1 MHRKP
6 PSRSIYLRPM
16 KESLI
21 VMFLT
26 LGILGLTG
34 SAAYAQPGTI
44 QGKVIDPIN
53 QPISDA
59 KITVEETGL
68 VLRTGSDGSFRMTL
82 PANKVYHLLFS
93 HVAHQ
98 SAVLELRVDPG
109 RVYDRTIKLLDLQSE
124 AVEIIGEIDPT
135 SIDDRDGMLV
145 NPISLEKSMEIPIP
159 TASVEQLAKLMPGV
173 STNSEF
179 SSQYQVRGGNFD
191 ENLVY
196 VNGIEIYR
204 PFLARSGQQEGLGF
218 SNASMAQG
226 LKFSTGGF
234 GAQYGDKMSS
244 VLDITYRQPTRFRA
258 TGEVGIL
265 TTNLHVEGTSKNKID
280 PDKPGKFT
288 YLMGARRFSMAY
300 LLNSL
305 DTRGE
310 YRPLFLDYQGMFTY
324 TPKEVDPIV
333 RYKERKN
340 GRVDTIY
347 SVRTPIKI
355 TGFITTSRN
364 QYLFEPVTKETTF
377 GTIQQ
382 AFRLLVAFEGREL
395 SAYTTSLGA
404 VMLEH
409 QPSTRLK
416 FDYIVTAF
424 NTLEEERFDVEGG
437 YLLGQVNTNFG
448 SDEFNEA
455 EFDLGIGSQFRHA
468 RNFLNANVLA
478 GQFRGRWFSDN
489 NATHK
494 VQFGAKI
501 QYQTITDDLK
511 EYAVLDSAG
520 YLVDSLGRFGR
531 EEYIRGSITLNS
543 FQYSAFVQHDWQV
556 NDAIAINTGIRA
568 KYYDLID
575 ATMISPRVQIL
586 WKLAEE
592 LDGETK
598 LRIRLASGLYYQP
611 PFYREF
617 RRFDGTVNLD
627 VKPQRSLHFIAGMD
641 YRFYG
646 WGRPF
651 RLFAEAY
658 YKDLA
663 NLIPYEVQNVRI
675 RYYPDE
681 VANGYA
687 YGIDA
692 RLNGEFI
699 KGVDSWLSV
708 GLLNT
713 KEDILGDEEGYVS
726 RPTDQRFTFSMFFQD
741 ELPINPTYKVQ
752 MTYVYGSG
760 LRFGPPNTFEDRTA
774 YTFPPYH
781 RFDIGFSKLISILP
795 SSYQKVG
802 LESIWGTFEIFN
814 LLQRENTVSYV
825 WVKDLQN
832 NSFAVPNYLSAR
844 LLNFRV
850 IVKFK

>member
-1 MHRKP
+1 MHRKL
-6 PSRSIYLRPM
+6 SGELIYLPLM
-16 KESLI
+16 KGFLKSFILPLLLI
-21 VMFLT
+21 LASIPA
-26 LGILGLTG
+26 L
-34 SAAYAQPGTI
+34 AQPGTI
-44 QGKVIDPIN
+44 QGEVIDPVN
-53 QPISDA
+53 QPIQDA
-59 KITVEETGL
+59 KITVEETGA
-68 VLRTGSDGSFRMTL
+68 VLRTDDEGDFRVTL
-82 PANKVYHLLFS
+82 PSGRVYHLRFE

-98 SAVLELRVDPG
+98 PAILELRVDPG
-109 RVYDRTIKLLDLQSE
+109 RVYDRRIKMLELQSA
-124 AVEIIGEIDPT
+124 AVDILGELDPT
-135 SIDDRDGMLV
+135 SINDEDAMLV

-173 STNSEF
+173 ATNSEF
-179 SSQYQVRGGNFD
+179 SSQYAVRGGNFD

-234 GAQYGDKMSS
+234 GAQYGDKLSS
-244 VLDITYRQPTRFRA
+244 VLDITYRQPTEFRA
-258 TGEVGIL
+258 TAEAGIL
-265 TTNLHVEGTSKNKID
+265 TTNLHVEGTSRNKTD
-280 PDKPGKFT
+280 PEQPGKFT

-310 YRPLFLDYQGMFTY
+310 YKPLFLDYQGMFTY
-324 TPKEVDPIV
+324 TPKVVEPVV
-333 RYKERKN
+333 RYKEKKN
-340 GRVDTIY
+340 GEVDTIY
-347 SVRTPIKI
+347 TTRTPLKL
-355 TGFITTSRN
+355 TAFVTTSRN
-364 QYLFEPVTKETTF
+364 RYLFEPVTKETTF

-455 EFDLGIGSQFRHA
+455 EFDLGIGSQLRHA
-468 RNFLNANVLA
+468 RNFLRANVVSA
-478 GQFRGRWFSDN
+478 QAKGRWFSDN
-489 NATHK
+489 DATHK
-494 VQFGAKI
+494 LLFGAKI
-501 QYQTITDDLK
+501 QYQTLSDDLK
-511 EYAVLDSAG
+511 EYSVLDSAG

-531 EEYIRGSITLNS
+531 EEYIRGQITLNS
-543 FQYSAFVQHDWQV
+543 FLYSAYLQHEWKM
-556 NDAIAINTGIRA
+556 TPSLSLHSGIRG

-575 ATMISPRVQIL
+575 AWMFSPRVQLL
-586 WKLAEE
+586 WKAAEE
-592 LDGETK
+592 LNGETK
-598 LRIRLASGLYYQP
+598 LRFRLAGGLYYQP

-627 VKPQRSLHFIAGMD
+627 VKPQRSIHAIGGMD

-651 RLFAEAY
+651 RLFVEAY

-681 VANGYA
+681 VANGFA
-687 YGIDA
+687 YGVDA

-699 KGVDSWLSV
+699 KGVDSWLSL

-713 KEDILGDEEGYVS
+713 QEDILGDEEGFVS

-760 LRFGPPNTFEDRTA
+760 LRFGPPSTLEDRTVN
-774 YTFPPYH
+774 TFPPYH
-781 RFDIGFSKLISILP
+781 RFDIGFSKLITILP
-795 SSYQKVG
+795 KGYEKTGV
-802 LESIWGTFEIFN
+802 ESIWATFEIFN

-850 IVKFK
+850 IVKFR